1 MSEGRGML
9 GDRSC
14 KKCKTFNFTLQNMQ
28 SDVNYLQMIRDRLKQ
43 IELKI
48 SDLADY
54 LQISRPTLYKY
65 IESYDAK
72 DFSSVNDKVVQ
83 LFNYIEK
90 NPLAGKKTV
99 VNFILTNLGTENEF
113 GTPEANAVFSK
124 IKKYLIENP
133 DSTKTQFIKMFVQ
146 KSDFDEVA
154 EYLLKIQP
162 ILRNR
167 TPTQE
172 EIELLKPYDEIRTII
187 ENLQEEK

>member
-1 MSEGRGML
+1 ML
-9 GDRSC
+9 TKQKIVG
-14 KKCKTFNFTLQNMQ
+14 KK
-28 SDVNYLQMIRDRLKQ
+28 
-43 IELKI
+43 LKI
-48 SDLADY
+48 NEWSIQDRPREKLINNGTRSLSDAELLA
-54 LQISRPTLYKY
+54 
-65 IESYDAK
+65 
-72 DFSSVNDKVVQ
+72 
-83 LFNYIEK
+83 
-90 NPLAGKKTV
+90 
-99 VNFILTNLGTENEF
+99 ILIGS
-113 GTPEANAVFSK
+113 GTPEDNAVFSK